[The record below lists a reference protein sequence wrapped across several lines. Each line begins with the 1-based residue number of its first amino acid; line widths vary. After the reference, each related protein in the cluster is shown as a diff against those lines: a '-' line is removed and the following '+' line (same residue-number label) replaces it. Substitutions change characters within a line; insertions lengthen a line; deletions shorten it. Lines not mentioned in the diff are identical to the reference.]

1 MYDQYSRAGYDGA
14 RRVVKQNHMFLIR
27 KSSFWEGLL
36 DMCTRTA
43 QAQWCFYTS
52 HVSTQNFMVSSRTL
66 DSGVQISLVSDHLK
80 NGYEGLPKYTFFPVP
95 LQPSIALGNKVG
107 NGISHLEKKR
117 RKRKMRLPFELR
129 QVEESQSINRPGAQL
144 AYFKVTKI
152 LLGLNVEQIY
162 VNKLF

>member
-1 MYDQYSRAGYDGA
+1 MKYFVRAL
-14 RRVVKQNHMFLIR
+14 VVISCILHKKVLVPLFNKVVGPGNKPKINKR
-27 KSSFWEGLL
+27 S
-36 DMCTRTA
+36 A
-43 QAQWCFYTS
+43 Y
-52 HVSTQNFMVSSRTL
+52 VY
-66 DSGVQISLVSDHLK
+66 SGVQISLVSDHLK

-144 AYFKVTKI
+144 AYFKVIET
-152 LLGLNVEQIY
+152 LLGLNIEQRY
-162 VNKLF
+162 CKQTLRLCF